1 MEENEKIK
9 STILRQLQ
17 YGASCRVHLHREC
30 CRELGLRIV
39 PKVNPIS
46 GNRTQICRGMSD
58 SKFDKSL
65 NELCYGGLVRK
76 IRIKSIW
83 IDGEKTKMDKA
94 KTVEKIGVYA
104 FYELT
109 KQA

>member
-1 MEENEKIK
+1 
-9 STILRQLQ
+9 
-17 YGASCRVHLHREC
+17 
-30 CRELGLRIV
+30 
-39 PKVNPIS
+39 
-46 GNRTQICRGMSD
+46 MSD